1 MVPSPNV
8 SEDHQTK
15 NAMALVNHNAAMLIK
30 DAEAPEKLGEEIVAL
45 INDEEKLIKLSV
57 NVISFG
63 RPNAAE
69 TIANEVF
76 KIIKG

>member
-15 NAMALVNHNAAMLIK
+15 NAMALVNHNAAQLVTDM
-30 DAEAPEKLGEEIVAL
+30 EAPEKLGDEIL
-45 INDEEKLIKLSV
+45 TLMNNKEQLTKLSV
-57 NVISFG
+57 SIISFG

-69 TIANEVF
+69 AIANEVF
-76 KIIKG
+76 KLIN